1 MLDNTSE
8 KFKNGILLEF
18 AKTVELFGLSPI
30 ESRVFTI
37 LYVEGKP
44 LTLDEMSEAL
54 GKSKTSMSTSIR
66 SLVELNLVKRVW
78 KKGVR
83 KDLFQANTQ
92 LFKHFMSFYLRKWLD
107 ATEVRKE
114 ALTEIKNQTEQL
126 PSGQVDDNL
135 QSKLNNLL
143 DFHNKLTD
151 FFTEASKTKN
161 DGS

>member
-1 MLDNTSE
+1 MLDNTGE

-92 LFKHFMSFYLRKWLD
+92 LYKHFMSFYLKKWLD
-107 ATEVRKE
+107 ETEVRKE
-114 ALTEIKNQTEQL
+114 ALAEIKNQTDQL
-126 PSGQVDDNL
+126 ASGEVDENL
-135 QSKLNNLL
+135 QNKLNNLL

-151 FFTEASKTKN
+151 FFKEASKTKN

>member
-1 MLDNTSE
+1 MLDNTGE

-92 LFKHFMSFYLRKWLD
+92 LYKHFMSFYLKKWLD
-107 ATEVRKE
+107 ETEVRKE
-114 ALTEIKNQTEQL
+114 ALTEIKNQTDQL
-126 PSGQVDDNL
+126 ASGEVDENL
-135 QSKLNNLL
+135 QNKLNNLL
-143 DFHNKLTD
+143 DFHNRLTD
-151 FFTEASKTKN
+151 FFKEASKTKK